1 MAVLLTPPKLQFL
14 DDSGNPLAYGKVDTF
29 AATGGTFS
37 TRKAT
42 YTTQAGT
49 VENSNPVVLDA
60 AGRASIWIDGSYDFR
75 ILNSNDVLQYS
86 QLAVTA
92 FTALPAS
99 ADSYAELLS
108 GNGTQ
113 TAFTLSESLG
123 TDEKAILVFVND
135 ALKDFVTNG
144 TFATDT
150 GWTKGSGWTIG
161 SGVATAATAST
172 ALSQTAAST
181 LVAGQAYTITYTLT
195 VSSGSVIASIGG
207 TNGASRSSSGTYTES
222 IIAGSTQIVAFTG
235 SSFVGTV
242 DVVSIKATNPRGFEI
257 KAYTEYT
264 INGTTLT
271 LTSAPASDSNNIYVT
286 APSLLVGAAS
296 SAAASAASDAAS
308 ALASKIAAQTA
319 ETNAETNAE
328 TAETN
333 AAASAASA
341 ALATDWAVKTNGLV
355 DSTDYSAKAWAIG
368 GTGTATNNAKYYSE
382 QAAGAVTGDILPMTE
397 QGSTPSTPA
406 SGVSKLYF
414 KTDGQM
420 YTLDDAGDEYRVGSC
435 NRIYAALHSTPES
448 WELPCDGSTV
458 AKTSGATYNGTK
470 YKRAFLYLWN
480 KVADTEAPVITG
492 RGASAQADWDANK
505 RITVPDMRDYVIV
518 GVSGAGSITTVA
530 AKAGATTVTPTGSI
544 AINAVTLST
553 ANLPSH
559 SHTVSPFNT
568 NVVSH
573 SSTGQVW
580 IANNGGSVSTSSVGS
595 GSSFTPTGTF
605 TGSAS
610 SVLQKSFGAYFYLEI

>member
-1 MAVLLTPPKLQFL
+1 MAVLLTPPNLQFT
-14 DDSGNPLAYGKVDTF
+14 DNSGVPLAFGKVYTY

-37 TRKAT
+37 TFKAT
-42 YTTQAGT
+42 YTDASGNTSAP
-49 VENSNPVVLDA
+49 NPVELDA
-60 AGRASIWIDGSYDFR
+60 GGYPSTGLGGVWLDGSYDFK
-75 ILNSNDVLQYS
+75 ICNASDVQVKT

-99 ADSYAELLS
+99 SDSYAELLS

-195 VSSGSVIASIGG
+195 ASSGSVIASIGG
-207 TNGASRSSSGTYTES
+207 TNGASRSSSGAYTES

-242 DVVSIKATNPRGFEI
+242 DVVSIKATNPKGFEI

-264 INGTTLT
+264 ISGTTLT

-319 ETNAETNAE
+319 ETNAET
-328 TAETN
+328 AETN
-333 AAASAASA
+333 AAASAATASTSA
-341 ALATDWAVKTNGLV
+341 DWATKTNGLV
-355 DSTDYSAKAWAIG
+355 SGTDYSAKAWAIG
-368 GTGTATNNAKYYSE
+368 GTGTTTNNAKYYSE
-382 QAAGAVTGDILPMTE
+382 QAAGAVTGSILPMTE
-397 QGSTPSTPA
+397 QGSTPSTPT
-406 SGVSKLYF
+406 SGVSKLF
-414 KTDGQM
+414 FDTDGKLR
-420 YTLDDAGDEYRVGSC
+420 TLDDAGVLLTVLATLGAGTAGQRVVSAGAGIAPTWKNVDVS
-435 NRIYAALHSTPES
+435 NVSFFASTTLEDDRIAADGAAVSRTTYDILFAKIGTEFGAG
-448 WELPCDGSTV
+448 DGST
-458 AKTSGATYNGTK
+458 TFN
-470 YKRAFLYLWN
+470 
-480 KVADTEAPVITG
+480 
-492 RGASAQADWDANK
+492 
-505 RITVPDMRDYVIV
+505 VPDIEGKVIV
-518 GVSGAGSITTVA
+518 GLDTSDTTFDTLGELVGSKDAVVVAHTHTNSPHEHEASDFGIALTPGGAFTALGVNGTPGAG
-530 AKAGATTVTPTGSI
+530 
-544 AINAVTLST
+544 
-553 ANLPSH
+553 AN
-559 SHTVSPFNT
+559 
-568 NVVSH
+568 
-573 SSTGQVW
+573 
-580 IANNGGSVSTSSVGS
+580 TSSVSITIDSAGVS
-595 GSSFTPTGTF
+595 GTNKNIQPSIVFH
-605 TGSAS
+605 A
-610 SVLQKSFGAYFYLEI
+610 QIKYR